1 MPLLSDVRIE
11 GAPLDMDLDAGRL
24 SAALE
29 RGALLAGEY
38 VKQVWGLAA
47 IELGA
52 FDTGEYRNGITD
64 EGRVEVTRMPD
75 GGVGVGVE
83 LMVTNT
89 APHASIVEEGHGAF
103 RLADKIDWGNT
114 GGSIKIGESGRPY
127 LHIPFRHTV
136 PGQPGGGMTKSA
148 SKAQMPQAVYE
159 QAKRQVWRVANN
171 RGPVRAPAPAG
182 GGQGRFLQRDT
193 YRTEDLGKG
202 GTETRMRR
210 GQTSTSFAPDP
221 HTGQL
226 VQERRGARVVAAGRR
241 GKDLVNPEWKTSRFE
256 GMIKTGGP
264 GHTRYLTIRT
274 LTPDSD
280 GWNIPAMT
288 GYYVAARTAAAIDSG
303 PELGE
308 LFSQAVMS
316 VIDPSAAPGGSR

>member
-11 GAPLDMDLDAGRL
+11 GAPLDINVDAAQL
-24 SAALE
+24 AVALE

-38 VKQVWGLAA
+38 VKQVWGVVAL
-47 IELGA
+47 ELGA

-64 EGRVEVTRMPD
+64 EGRVDISRMPD
-75 GGVGVGVE
+75 GGLGVGVD
-83 LMVTNT
+83 LVVTNT

-114 GGSIKIGESGRPY
+114 GGSIKVSTSGRPY

-148 SKAQMPQAVYE
+148 AKAQMPQSVYQ
-159 QAKRQVWRVANN
+159 QAKRQIWRVANN
-171 RGPVRAPAPAG
+171 RGPVRAAAPG
-182 GGQGRFLQRDT
+182 GGRGRFIQRDT
-193 YRTEDLGKG
+193 YRTEDFGKG
-202 GTETRMRR
+202 GTQTRMRR
-210 GQTSTSFAPDP
+210 GPTSTSFAPDP
-221 HTGQL
+221 HTGEL

-241 GKDLVNPEWKTSRFE
+241 GKDLVNPEWKTSRYE

-280 GWNIPAMT
+280 GWNIPAML
-288 GYYVAARTAAAIDSG
+288 GYYVAARTASLIDSG
-303 PELGE
+303 PELPD
-308 LFSQAVMS
+308 LFEQAILT
-316 VIDPSAAPGGSR
+316 VIDPTAAPAGAR